1 MSMILR
7 EGATSKRIDVVFDV
21 YRSRNIDKE
30 HTEREERGYTGIEY
44 RNIQPD
50 HRIQQ
55 WRKFLSNPQN
65 KKQLVRVVTEEWQ
78 KERFRQR
85 LTGRHLFTTT
95 EESCVEISADNF
107 RPREDLTSTQEEA
120 DTRLLLHASHAA
132 RNGFKAIVISSEDTD
147 VFVLCLAF
155 RDFVPA
161 TMYLIMKCGTQTRT
175 RFVSITNVFE
185 RHGSRICKCLPGLHA
200 FTGCDSVSAFSG
212 KGKLTALKL
221 VKRRPA
227 YQELFQQLGVEW
239 ELSNELFVRLQE
251 FTCVMYSSNLG
262 TKDVNVLRYRL
273 FLRQERRVRVAPAS
287 SMPGHVTK
295 AL

>member
-21 YRSRNIDKE
+21 YRSRNVDKE
-30 HTEREERGYTGIEY
+30 HREREERGYTGIEY

-155 RDFVPA
+155 KDFVPA
-161 TMYLIMKCGTQTRT
+161 TMYLKCGTQTRT

-212 KGKLTALKL
+212 KGKLMVLKL
-221 VKRRPA
+221 GTRHPA
-227 YQELFQQLGVEW
+227 YQELFQQLGGMGVI
-239 ELSNELFVRLQE
+239 
-251 FTCVMYSSNLG
+251 G
-262 TKDVNVLRYRL
+262 
-273 FLRQERRVRVAPAS
+273 
-287 SMPGHVTK
+287 
-295 AL
+295 

>member
-1 MSMILR
+1 MSSSMFIEKSRSRTHRERR
-7 EGATSKRIDVVFDV
+7 EGIHGNRVIYSQM
-21 YRSRNIDKE
+21 
-30 HTEREERGYTGIEY
+30 TEYNNGGT
-44 RNIQPD
+44 
-50 HRIQQ
+50 
-55 WRKFLSNPQN
+55 LSIISSW
-65 KKQLVRVVTEEWQ
+65 LELSEWQ
-78 KERFRQR
+78 KDRLRHR
-85 LTGRHLFTTT
+85 LTCKHLFTTT

-155 RDFVPA
+155 KDFVPA
-161 TMYLIMKCGTQTRT
+161 GMYLECGTQTRT

-212 KGKLTALKL
+212 KGKLTALKF

-227 YQELFQQLGVEW
+227 
-239 ELSNELFVRLQE
+239 
-251 FTCVMYSSNLG
+251 
-262 TKDVNVLRYRL
+262 
-273 FLRQERRVRVAPAS
+273 
-287 SMPGHVTK
+287 
-295 AL
+295 